1 MIEKI
6 IKLLE
11 EKNYIVEDV
20 TIYFRDE
27 KNKEKYIQYKTS
39 VKVRIL
45 LQALPF
51 PRQLPKFSPA
61 HSPVTRL

>member
-27 KNKEKYIQYKTS
+27 KNKEN
-39 VKVRIL
+39 VERIKNYL
-45 LQALPF
+45 AINGA
-51 PRQLPKFSPA
+51 KE
-61 HSPVTRL
+61 

>member
-27 KNKEKYIQYKTS
+27 KNKEKYITINLSNKSTS
-39 VKVRIL
+39 
-45 LQALPF
+45 
-51 PRQLPKFSPA
+51 
-61 HSPVTRL
+61 